1 LGVGRWVIEE
11 LKAKIDP
18 SRSRMERS

>member
-1 LGVGRWVIEE
+1 V

-18 SRSRMERS
+18 LLQYVCR